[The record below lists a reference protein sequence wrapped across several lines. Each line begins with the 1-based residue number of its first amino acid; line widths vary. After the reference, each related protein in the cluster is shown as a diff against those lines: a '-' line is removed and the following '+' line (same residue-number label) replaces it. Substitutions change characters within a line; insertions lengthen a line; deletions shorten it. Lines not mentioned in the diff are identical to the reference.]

1 MNIPQLAREALSQG
15 LLFRTWG
22 NLSKRDEGDKSS
34 FLITPSGMGYEDME
48 EKDLVKVFE
57 DGSHKG
63 NIKPSSESPMHQA
76 LYRRFPDINVIIHT
90 HQPYGSA
97 LSLLKRD
104 IPLTE
109 SEAEK
114 LCSNSIKISGYALP
128 GTKKLHNNAD
138 HVASLSGCK
147 AIMLEMHGVII
158 MEKDEESALEN
169 ALLVEGA
176 CKRYFEEIGAHAIKF
191 NDDVS
196 EITRNNEDVLEINK
210 NDEISA
216 MPHIIFDKRP
226 DINSIIHMTSQNV
239 NKHTVMKAYL
249 DDFAQIVGV
258 RSDNSCKYNVVFGDG
273 EVFCL
278 GKDLEDATAVQHIFE
293 KNVFAQAVA
302 KVSGHKPINVLE
314 AILMNQ
320 VYKRKYSKLKDM
332 KKD

>member
-1 MNIPQLAREALSQG
+1 MNIPQLAREAISQG

-22 NLSKRDEGDKSS
+22 NLSKRDENDKSS

-48 EKDLVKVFE
+48 EKDLVRVFD
-57 DGSHKG
+57 DGSHEG

-97 LSLLKRD
+97 LSLLQRD

-114 LCSNSIKISGYALP
+114 LGSNSIKISGYALP

-147 AIMLEMHGVII
+147 AILLEMHGVII
-158 MEKDEESALEN
+158 MGEDEESALEN

-176 CKRYFEEIGAHAIKF
+176 CKRSFEEIGAHAIKF
-191 NDDVS
+191 NEDVS
-196 EITRNNEDVLEINK
+196 EITRN
-210 NDEISA
+210 DEVTA
-216 MPHIIFDKRP
+216 MPRNIFDRRP
-226 DINSIIHMTSQNV
+226 DINSIIRMTSQDV
-239 NKHTVMKAYL
+239 NKHTAMKPYL
-249 DDFAQIVGV
+249 DDFAQIVGI
-258 RSDNSCKYNVVFGDG
+258 RANSSCKYNVVFGDS

-278 GKDLEDATAVQHIFE
+278 GKDLEDATAVQHIFK
-293 KNVFAQAVA
+293 KNVLAQAVA
-302 KVSGHKPINVLE
+302 KVSGRKPINVLE
-314 AILMNQ
+314 SILMNQ

>member
-1 MNIPQLAREALSQG
+1 MNIPQLAREAMSKG

-22 NLSKRDEGDKSS
+22 NLSKRDEGDKNS

-57 DGSHKG
+57 DGSHEG
-63 NIKPSSESPMHQA
+63 NIKPSSESPMHLA

-90 HQPYGSA
+90 HQPYGSGI
-97 LSLLKRD
+97 SLLRRD
-104 IPLTE
+104 IPLTK

-114 LCSNSIKISGYALP
+114 LGSNSIKISGYALP
-128 GTKKLHNNAD
+128 GTKKLHNNVD

-147 AIMLEMHGVII
+147 AILLEMHGVII
-158 MEKDEESALEN
+158 MGEDEESALEN

-176 CKRYFEEIGAHAIKF
+176 CKKYFEELGAHAIKF
-191 NDDVS
+191 NEDIS
-196 EITRNNEDVLEINK
+196 EITRNDKAAAIPR
-210 NDEISA
+210 S
-216 MPHIIFDKRP
+216 IFDKRP
-226 DINSIIHMTSQNV
+226 DINSIIRMTSQDV
-239 NKHTVMKAYL
+239 NKHTAMKPYL
-249 DDFAQIVGV
+249 DDFAQIVGI
-258 RSDNSCKYNVVFGDG
+258 RSDSSCKYNVVFGDG
-273 EVFCL
+273 AVFCL

-293 KNVFAQAVA
+293 KNVLAQAVA
-302 KVSGHKPINVLE
+302 KVSRHKPINVLE

>member
-1 MNIPQLAREALSQG
+1 MNIPQLAREAMSKG

-22 NLSKRDEGDKSS
+22 NLSKRDEGDKNS

-57 DGSHKG
+57 DGSHEG
-63 NIKPSSESPMHQA
+63 NIKPSSESPMHLA

-90 HQPYGSA
+90 HQPYGSGI
-97 LSLLKRD
+97 SLLRRD
-104 IPLTE
+104 IPLTK

-114 LCSNSIKISGYALP
+114 LGSNSIKISGYALP
-128 GTKKLHNNAD
+128 GTKKLHNNVD

-147 AIMLEMHGVII
+147 AILLEMHGVII
-158 MEKDEESALEN
+158 MGEDEESALEN

-176 CKRYFEEIGAHAIKF
+176 CKKYFEELGAHAIKF
-191 NDDVS
+191 NEDIS
-196 EITRNNEDVLEINK
+196 EITRNDKAAAIPR
-210 NDEISA
+210 S
-216 MPHIIFDKRP
+216 IFDKRP
-226 DINSIIHMTSQNV
+226 DVNSIIRMTSQDV
-239 NKHTVMKAYL
+239 NKHTVMKPYL
-249 DDFAQIVGV
+249 DDFAQIVGI
-258 RSDNSCKYNVVFGDG
+258 RSDSSCKYNVVFGDG

-293 KNVFAQAVA
+293 KNVLAQAVA
-302 KVSGHKPINVLE
+302 KASGHKPINVLE

>member
-1 MNIPQLAREALSQG
+1 MNIPQLAREAISQG

-57 DGSHKG
+57 DGSHEG

-97 LSLLKRD
+97 ISLLKRD

-109 SEAEK
+109 SEVEK
-114 LCSNSIKISGYALP
+114 LGSNSIKISGYALP
-128 GTKKLHNNAD
+128 GTKKLHNNVD
-138 HVASLSGCK
+138 HLASLSGGK
-147 AIMLEMHGVII
+147 AILLEMHGVII
-158 MEKDEESALEN
+158 MGEDEETALEN

-176 CKRYFEEIGAHAIKF
+176 CKRYFEDIGAHAIKF
-191 NDDVS
+191 NEDVS
-196 EITRNNEDVLEINK
+196 EITRN
-210 NDEISA
+210 DEVSA
-216 MPHIIFDKRP
+216 MPRNIFNKRP
-226 DINSIIHMTSQNV
+226 DINSIIRMTSQDV
-239 NKHTVMKAYL
+239 NMHTAMKPYL
-249 DDFAQIVGV
+249 DDFAQIVGI
-258 RSDNSCKYNVVFGDG
+258 RADSSCKYNVVFSDG

-293 KNVFAQAVA
+293 KNVLAQAVA

>member
-1 MNIPQLAREALSQG
+1 MNIPQLAREAISQG

-22 NLSKRDEGDKSS
+22 NLSKRDKDNKRN

-57 DGSHKG
+57 DGSYEG
-63 NIKPSSESPMHQA
+63 NIKPSSESPMHLA

-104 IPLTE
+104 IPLTD

-114 LCSNSIKISGYALP
+114 LGSNSIKISGYALP
-128 GTKKLHNNAD
+128 GTKKLHNNVD
-138 HVASLSGCK
+138 HLASLSGCK
-147 AIMLEMHGVII
+147 VILLEMHGVII
-158 MEKDEESALEN
+158 MGEDEESALEN

-176 CKRYFEEIGAHAIKF
+176 CKRYFEKIGTHAISF
-191 NDDVS
+191 NENVS
-196 EITRNNEDVLEINK
+196 EITRNDDV
-210 NDEISA
+210 A
-216 MPHIIFDKRP
+216 TMPRNIFNKRP
-226 DINSIIHMTSQNV
+226 DVNAIIRMTSHDV
-239 NKHTVMKAYL
+239 NKHTAMKPYL
-249 DDFAQIVGV
+249 DDFAQIVGI
-258 RSDNSCKYNVVFGDG
+258 RANSSCKYNVVFGDG
-273 EVFCL
+273 ELFCL
-278 GKDLEDATAVQHIFE
+278 GKDMEDATAVQHIFE
-293 KNVFAQAVA
+293 KNVLAQAVA
-302 KVSGHKPINVLE
+302 KVSSHKPIHVLE

>member
-1 MNIPQLAREALSQG
+1 MNIPQSAREAISQG

-48 EKDLVKVFE
+48 EKDLVRVFE
-57 DGSHKG
+57 DGSHEG

-76 LYRRFPDINVIIHT
+76 LYRHFPDINVIIHT
-90 HQPYGSA
+90 HQPYSSA
-97 LSLLKRD
+97 LSLLQRD

-114 LCSNSIKISGYALP
+114 LGSSSIKISGYALP
-128 GTKKLHNNAD
+128 GTKKLHNNVD

-147 AIMLEMHGVII
+147 AILLEMHGVII
-158 MEKDEESALEN
+158 MGEDEESALEN

-191 NDDVS
+191 N
-196 EITRNNEDVLEINK
+196 EDVLEITR
-210 NDEISA
+210 NDEVIA
-216 MPHIIFDKRP
+216 MPRNIFDKRP
-226 DINSIIHMTSQNV
+226 DVNSIIRMTSQDV
-239 NKHTVMKAYL
+239 NKHTAMKPHL
-249 DDFAQIVGV
+249 DDFAQIVGI
-258 RSDNSCKYNVVFGDG
+258 RADSSCKYNVVFGDG

-293 KNVFAQAVA
+293 KDVLAQAVA
-302 KVSGHKPINVLE
+302 KVSGRKPINVLE

>member
-1 MNIPQLAREALSQG
+1 MNIPQLAREAMSQG

-22 NLSKRDEGDKSS
+22 NLSKRDIDDKNN

-48 EKDLVKVFE
+48 EKDLVRVFE
-57 DGSHKG
+57 DGSHEG
-63 NIKPSSESPMHQA
+63 NIKPSSESPMHLA

-104 IPLTE
+104 ITLTD

-114 LCSNSIKISGYALP
+114 LGSNSIKISGYALP
-128 GTKKLHNNAD
+128 GTKKLHNNVD

-147 AIMLEMHGVII
+147 AILLEMHGVII
-158 MEKDEESALEN
+158 MGKDEESALEN

-191 NDDVS
+191 NEDVS
-196 EITRNNEDVLEINK
+196 EITRN
-210 NDEISA
+210 DEVAA
-216 MPHIIFDKRP
+216 MPRSIFDRRP
-226 DINSIIHMTSQNV
+226 NVNSIIRMTSQDV
-239 NKHTVMKAYL
+239 NKHTAMKPYL
-249 DDFAQIVGV
+249 DDFAQIVGI
-258 RSDNSCKYNVVFGDG
+258 RANSSCKYNVIFGDG

-293 KNVFAQAVA
+293 KNVLAQAVA
-302 KVSGHKPINVLE
+302 KVSGRKPINVLE
-314 AILMNQ
+314 SILMNQ

>member
-1 MNIPQLAREALSQG
+1 MNIPQLAREAISQG

-48 EKDLVKVFE
+48 EKDLVRVFE

-114 LCSNSIKISGYALP
+114 LGSNSIKISGYALP
-128 GTKKLHNNAD
+128 GTKKLHNNVD
-138 HVASLSGCK
+138 HMASLSVCK
-147 AIMLEMHGVII
+147 AILLEMHGVII
-158 MEKDEESALEN
+158 IGEDEETALEN
-169 ALLVEGA
+169 ALLVEEA
-176 CKRYFEEIGAHAIKF
+176 CKRYFEDIGAHAIRFSEDVSEITRK
-191 NDDVS
+191 NEDVS
-196 EITRNNEDVLEINK
+196 EITRNDK
-210 NDEISA
+210 AAA
-216 MPHIIFDKRP
+216 MPRSIFDKRP
-226 DINSIIHMTSQNV
+226 DVNSIIRMTSKDV
-239 NKHTVMKAYL
+239 NKHTAMKPYL

-258 RSDNSCKYNVVFGDG
+258 RSDSSCKYNVVFGDG

-293 KNVFAQAVA
+293 KNVLAQAVA
-302 KVSGHKPINVLE
+302 KVYGHKPINVLE

-320 VYKRKYSKLKDM
+320 VYKRKYSKLKDT

>member
-1 MNIPQLAREALSQG
+1 MNIPQLAREAMSKG

-22 NLSKRDEGDKSS
+22 NLSKRNEGDKSS

-57 DGSHKG
+57 DGSHEG
-63 NIKPSSESPMHQA
+63 NIKPSSESPMHLA

-90 HQPYGSA
+90 HQPYGSGI
-97 LSLLKRD
+97 SLLRRD
-104 IPLTE
+104 IPLTK

-114 LCSNSIKISGYALP
+114 LGSNSIKISGYALP
-128 GTKKLHNNAD
+128 GTKKLHNNVD

-147 AIMLEMHGVII
+147 AILLEMHGVII
-158 MEKDEESALEN
+158 MGEDEESALEN

-176 CKRYFEEIGAHAIKF
+176 CKKYFEELGAHAIKF
-191 NDDVS
+191 NEDIS
-196 EITRNNEDVLEINK
+196 EITRNDKAAAVPR
-210 NDEISA
+210 S
-216 MPHIIFDKRP
+216 IFDKRP
-226 DINSIIHMTSQNV
+226 DINSIIRMTSQDV
-239 NKHTVMKAYL
+239 NKHTAMKPYL
-249 DDFAQIVGV
+249 DDFAQIVGI
-258 RSDNSCKYNVVFGDG
+258 RSDSSCKYNVVFGDG
-273 EVFCL
+273 AVFCL

-293 KNVFAQAVA
+293 KNVLAQAVA

-314 AILMNQ
+314 AILMNH

>member
-1 MNIPQLAREALSQG
+1 MNIPQLAREAISQG

-57 DGSHKG
+57 DGSYEG
-63 NIKPSSESPMHQA
+63 NIKPSSESPMHLA

-114 LCSNSIKISGYALP
+114 LGSNSIKISSYALP
-128 GTKKLHNNAD
+128 GTKKLHNNVD
-138 HVASLSGCK
+138 HVASLSGSK
-147 AIMLEMHGVII
+147 AILLEMHGVII
-158 MEKDEESALEN
+158 MGEDEESALEN

-191 NDDVS
+191 NEDVS
-196 EITRNNEDVLEINK
+196 EITRN
-210 NDEISA
+210 DEVIA
-216 MPHIIFDKRP
+216 MPRNIFDKRP
-226 DINSIIHMTSQNV
+226 DVNSIIRMTSQDV
-239 NKHTVMKAYL
+239 NKHTAMKPYL

-258 RSDNSCKYNVVFGDG
+258 RSDSSCKYNVVFGDG

-293 KNVFAQAVA
+293 KNVLAQAVA

>member
-1 MNIPQLAREALSQG
+1 MNIPQLAREAISQG

-22 NLSKRDEGDKSS
+22 NLSKRDENDKSS

-48 EKDLVKVFE
+48 EKDLVRVFE
-57 DGSHKG
+57 DGSHEG
-63 NIKPSSESPMHQA
+63 NIKPSSESPMHLA

-97 LSLLKRD
+97 LSLLQRD

-114 LCSNSIKISGYALP
+114 LGSNSIKISGYALP
-128 GTKKLHNNAD
+128 GTKKLHNNVD

-147 AIMLEMHGVII
+147 AILLEMHGVII
-158 MEKDEESALEN
+158 MGKDEESALEN

-191 NDDVS
+191 NEDVS
-196 EITRNNEDVLEINK
+196 EITRN
-210 NDEISA
+210 DEVTA
-216 MPHIIFDKRP
+216 MPRNIFDRRP
-226 DINSIIHMTSQNV
+226 DINSIIRTTSQDV
-239 NKHTVMKAYL
+239 NKHTAMKPYL
-249 DDFAQIVGV
+249 DDFAQIVGI
-258 RSDNSCKYNVVFGDG
+258 RANSSCKYNVVFGDG

-293 KNVFAQAVA
+293 KNVLAQAVA
-302 KVSGHKPINVLE
+302 KVSGRKPINVLE
-314 AILMNQ
+314 SILMNQ

>member
-1 MNIPQLAREALSQG
+1 MNIPQLAREAISQG

-22 NLSKRDEGDKSS
+22 NLSKRDESDKNS

-48 EKDLVKVFE
+48 EKDLVKVYD

-114 LCSNSIKISGYALP
+114 LGSNSIKISSYALP
-128 GTKKLHNNAD
+128 GTKKLHNNVD

-147 AIMLEMHGVII
+147 AILLEMHGVII
-158 MEKDEESALEN
+158 MGKDEESALEN

-176 CKRYFEEIGAHAIKF
+176 CQRYFEEIGAHPIKF
-191 NDDVS
+191 NEDVS
-196 EITRNNEDVLEINK
+196 EITRN
-210 NDEISA
+210 DEVA
-216 MPHIIFDKRP
+216 EMPRNIFDKRP
-226 DINSIIHMTSQNV
+226 DVNSIIRMTSKDV
-239 NKHTVMKAYL
+239 NKHTAMKPYL
-249 DDFAQIVGV
+249 DDFAQIVGI
-258 RSDNSCKYNVVFGDG
+258 RADSSCKYNVVFGDG
-273 EVFCL
+273 QVFCL

-293 KNVFAQAVA
+293 KNVLAQAVA

>member
-1 MNIPQLAREALSQG
+1 MNIPQLAREAMSQG

-34 FLITPSGMGYEDME
+34 FLITPSGMGYEGME
-48 EKDLVKVFE
+48 EKDLVRVFE

-76 LYRRFPDINVIIHT
+76 LYCRFPDINVIIHT

-97 LSLLKRD
+97 LSLLQRD

-114 LCSNSIKISGYALP
+114 LGSNSIKISGYALP
-128 GTKKLHNNAD
+128 GTKKLHNNVD

-147 AIMLEMHGVII
+147 AILLEMHGVII
-158 MEKDEESALEN
+158 MGKDEESALEN

-176 CKRYFEEIGAHAIKF
+176 CKRYYEDICAHAIRF
-191 NDDVS
+191 SEDVS
-196 EITRNNEDVLEINK
+196 EITRNDK
-210 NDEISA
+210 AAA
-216 MPHIIFDKRP
+216 MPRSIFDKRP
-226 DINSIIHMTSQNV
+226 DVNSIIRMTSKDV
-239 NKHTVMKAYL
+239 NKHTAMKPYL

-258 RSDNSCKYNVVFGDG
+258 RSDSSCKYNVVFGNG

-293 KNVFAQAVA
+293 KNVLAQAVA
-302 KVSGHKPINVLE
+302 KVYGHKPINVLE

>member
-1 MNIPQLAREALSQG
+1 MNIPQLAREAMSKG

-22 NLSKRDEGDKSS
+22 NLSKRDEGDKNS

-57 DGSHKG
+57 DGSHEG
-63 NIKPSSESPMHQA
+63 NIKPSSESPMHLA

-90 HQPYGSA
+90 HQPYGSGI
-97 LSLLKRD
+97 SLLRRD
-104 IPLTE
+104 IPLTK

-114 LCSNSIKISGYALP
+114 LGSNSIKISGYALP
-128 GTKKLHNNAD
+128 GTKKLHNNVD

-147 AIMLEMHGVII
+147 AILLEMHGVII
-158 MEKDEESALEN
+158 MGEDEESALEN

-176 CKRYFEEIGAHAIKF
+176 CKKYFEELGAHAIKF
-191 NDDVS
+191 NEDIS
-196 EITRNNEDVLEINK
+196 EITRNDKAAAIPR
-210 NDEISA
+210 S
-216 MPHIIFDKRP
+216 IFDKRP
-226 DINSIIHMTSQNV
+226 DVNSIIRMTSQDV
-239 NKHTVMKAYL
+239 NKHTVMKPYL
-249 DDFAQIVGV
+249 DDFAQIVGI
-258 RSDNSCKYNVVFGDG
+258 RSDSSCKYNVVFGDG
-273 EVFCL
+273 KVFCL

-293 KNVFAQAVA
+293 KNVLAQAVA
-302 KVSGHKPINVLE
+302 KVSRHKPINVLE

>member
-1 MNIPQLAREALSQG
+1 MNIPQLAREAISQG

-48 EKDLVKVFE
+48 EKDLVRVFE

-76 LYRRFPDINVIIHT
+76 LYRRFSDINVIIHT

-114 LCSNSIKISGYALP
+114 LGSNSIKISGYALP
-128 GTKKLHNNAD
+128 GTKKLHNNVD

-147 AIMLEMHGVII
+147 AILLEMHGVII
-158 MEKDEESALEN
+158 MGEDEESALEN
-169 ALLVEGA
+169 ALLIEGA
-176 CKRYFEEIGAHAIKF
+176 CKRYFEDIGAHAIKF
-191 NDDVS
+191 NEDVS
-196 EITRNNEDVLEINK
+196 EITRN
-210 NDEISA
+210 DEVSA
-216 MPHIIFDKRP
+216 MPRNIFDKRP
-226 DINSIIHMTSQNV
+226 DVNSIIRMTSQDV
-239 NKHTVMKAYL
+239 NKHTAMKPYL
-249 DDFAQIVGV
+249 DDFAQIVGI
-258 RSDNSCKYNVVFGDG
+258 RADSSCKYNVVFGDG

>member
-1 MNIPQLAREALSQG
+1 MNIPQLAREAMSKG

-22 NLSKRDEGDKSS
+22 NLSKRDEGDKNS

-57 DGSHKG
+57 DGSHEG
-63 NIKPSSESPMHQA
+63 NIKPSSESPMHLA

-90 HQPYGSA
+90 HQPYGSGI
-97 LSLLKRD
+97 SLLRRD
-104 IPLTE
+104 IPLTK

-114 LCSNSIKISGYALP
+114 LGSNSIKISGYALP
-128 GTKKLHNNAD
+128 GTKKLHNNVD

-147 AIMLEMHGVII
+147 AILLEMHGVII
-158 MEKDEESALEN
+158 MGEDEESALEN

-176 CKRYFEEIGAHAIKF
+176 CKKYFEEIDAHAIKF
-191 NDDVS
+191 NKDVS
-196 EITRNNEDVLEINK
+196 EISRNDDVAAK
-210 NDEISA
+210 
-216 MPHIIFDKRP
+216 PRQIFDKRP
-226 DINSIIHMTSQNV
+226 DVNSIIRMTSQDV
-239 NKHTVMKAYL
+239 NKHTVMKPYL
-249 DDFAQIVGV
+249 DDFAQIVGI
-258 RSDNSCKYNVVFGDG
+258 RSDSSCKYNVVFGDG

-293 KNVFAQAVA
+293 KNVLAQAVA
-302 KVSGHKPINVLE
+302 KVSRHKPINVLE